1 MKRTKSLIPHFV
13 SGLGYWLSFMVFILF
28 FSSQAN
34 AQTNNPLPTF
44 KPRQEVIQLVQQEI
58 ALIEPQIGAY
68 GQNPPMS
75 DPSFIRLANLF
86 KAYLLI
92 DDMLANPDVTVSS
105 AVGTAYTVINKADP
119 NSSTAIASIG
129 GYYTKQWPSDYVDLV
144 NKLKL

>member
-58 ALIEPQIGAY
+58 ALIEPQIAAY

-86 KAYLLI
+86 KAEIFLSVQLFY
-92 DDMLANPDVTVSS
+92 
-105 AVGTAYTVINKADP
+105 
-119 NSSTAIASIG
+119 
-129 GYYTKQWPSDYVDLV
+129 GYFCL
-144 NKLKL
+144 